1 MTTDLL
7 QSVASNV
14 WAIFL
19 VVLFFGGS
27 IFVHELGHFLAARRR
42 GVHVERFSIGFG
54 PAIWSRR
61 GKDGVEYRLA
71 VFPLGGYVL
80 LPQLADLG
88 AIEGESRTDT
98 AKLPPPSYST
108 KMLVFV
114 AGAAFNILFALVLAC
129 IVWGMGQPESSAT
142 ASTRIGYIVPHI
154 DLPDGTKFQP
164 SPATRAGLQV
174 GDTIHRIDG
183 GRVSNWNDVRS
194 SLILSSGRT
203 QAGARQVILD
213 IERDGVRREI
223 AVEPVLATDEKLR
236 QIGISSGFELI
247 VQAVPPEST
256 GAKAGFQA
264 NDEILRLDSTL
275 MLSNIAFESYLFA
288 NAGRPIAAVV
298 RRAGQEVTLTIPPRP
313 EARQGSL
320 LGMTLT
326 TGFRIVHVPPHQ
338 QLVDV
343 VRWTIRTF
351 QSLLSRSSDIGLDK
365 MSGPMGIAQTLHRA
379 ATVGIGAV
387 LMITILLN
395 INLAIFNLLPI
406 PVLDGGQML
415 FATIARLRGRA
426 LPVNLVAGLQSAF
439 MVLLLAMVAYVTVAG
454 DINRTIR
461 ENRAERA
468 AEAKAAEQ
476 QPAPPKK

>member
-71 VFPLGGYVL
+71 IFPLGGYVL

-88 AIEGESRTDT
+88 AIEGESSTDT
-98 AKLPPPSYST
+98 TKLPPPSYST

-114 AGAAFNILFALVLAC
+114 AGAAFNVLFALILAS
-129 IVWGMGQPESSAT
+129 IVWIMGQPESSAT

-174 GDTIHRIDG
+174 GDIIHRIDG

-203 QAGARQVILD
+203 QAGARQVVLD
-213 IERDGVRREI
+213 IEREGVRREI

-236 QIGISSGFELI
+236 QIGISAGFELI
-247 VQAVPPEST
+247 VQTVPPAST
-256 GAKAGFQA
+256 AAKAGFQA
-264 NDEILRLDSTL
+264 NDEILRLDSTPI
-275 MLSNIAFESYLFA
+275 LSNIVFESYLFA
-288 NAGRPIAAVV
+288 NAARPIVAVV

-313 EARQGSL
+313 EAKQGSL

-326 TGFRIVHVPPHQ
+326 TGFRTVHVPPHQ

-379 ATVGIGAV
+379 ANVGIGAV

-395 INLAIFNLLPI
+395 VNLAIFNLLPI

-415 FATIARLRGRA
+415 FATLAKLRGRA
-426 LPVNLVAGLQSAF
+426 LPINIVAATQSAF

-454 DINRTIR
+454 DISRTIR

-476 QPAPPKK
+476 QQAQPKK